1 MVGAGYQPAPL
12 PIPAH
17 PELVEG
23 RGGWFDKLTMSGQ
36 PGQPSFRRKP
46 ESRKSYRKKGEPATE
61 DSGFRLSPERRW
73 YDTVALVHHER
84 LGGLLVCCTAHPE
97 LVEGRGGWFD
107 KLTMSG
113 RDCECHYR
121 RDYWRHYRRHSAIFH
136 NSLSQPFT
144 LTPCRVFRRAE
155 ARPRCTRG
163 IS

>member
-1 MVGAGYQPAPL
+1 MATFPFRKLTL
-12 PIPAH
+12 PCGQGGLETRPYVHKLIPIYPAH

-23 RGGWFDKLTMSGQ
+23 W
-36 PGQPSFRRKP
+36 
-46 ESRKSYRKKGEPATE
+46 
-61 DSGFRLSPERRW
+61 
-73 YDTVALVHHER
+73 
-84 LGGLLVCCTAHPE
+84 
-97 LVEGRGGWFD
+97 GGWFD

-113 RDCECHYR
+113 RDYWCHYR
-121 RDYWRHYRRHSAIFH
+121 RDYWRNYRRHSAIFH